1 MRNNLRKKLIHPPVP
16 PGFSRVPLSHLR
28 GPVVLSLNA
37 GVHSY
42 ARKIIIN

>member
-1 MRNNLRKKLIHPPVP
+1 MEKTHPSACSSWLQP
-16 PGFSRVPLSHLR
+16 VPLSHLR